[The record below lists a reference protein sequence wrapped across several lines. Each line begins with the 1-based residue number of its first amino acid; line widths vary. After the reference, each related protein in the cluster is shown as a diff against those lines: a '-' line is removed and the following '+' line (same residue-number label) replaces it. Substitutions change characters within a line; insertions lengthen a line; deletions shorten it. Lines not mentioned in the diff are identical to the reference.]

1 MVPVNVA
8 AGFRAIPAW
17 FKHAPGVGLT
27 LPDFVVPAF
36 LFSLGLSASFSFKAR
51 MQDRGF
57 GRTFLHALLRY
68 AVLFAFGSI
77 GILLVDH
84 STRWEILQMLGATGL
99 LSFFFLLLPPWPR
112 LGAAAVLLA
121 GMEILRPQGLGA
133 LMYAWYDTGIAGP
146 WGTFSLAFFAVVA
159 SSLGELVKD
168 ASSNRRLSMAAL
180 FAGALCAAGL
190 AALAFFPFSKHEL
203 SLSYILFTAGI
214 SSALLAALVAVREKG
229 GVKLPVVGSLGRNA
243 LVLYMLHAVIGVI
256 AAALLGD
263 AISAGLA
270 WGVSFLVLG
279 VCILAAVLMDRK
291 RLYVKL

>member
-8 AGFRAIPAW
+8 AVFRAIPAW
-17 FKHAPGVGLT
+17 FKHAPGTGLT
-27 LPDFVVPAF
+27 LPDFVVPLF
-36 LFSLGLSASFSFKAR
+36 LYSLGLSSSFSFKAR
-51 MQDRGF
+51 MREKGF
-57 GRTFLHALLRY
+57 GRTFLHALVRY

-84 STRWEILQMLGATGL
+84 STRWETLQMLGATGL

-112 LGAAAVLLA
+112 LGAAGVLLA
-121 GMEILRPQGLGA
+121 GVEILRPLGLGA
-133 LMYAWYDTGIAGP
+133 LMNAWYDTGIAGP

-159 SSLGELVKD
+159 SSLGELVNG
-168 ASSNRRLSMAAL
+168 APSSRRLSMAAL
-180 FAGALCAAGL
+180 FAGVLCAAGL

-214 SSALLAALVAVREKG
+214 SSALLAALIAVREMG

-263 AISAGLA
+263 DISAGLA
-270 WGVSFLVLG
+270 WVVSFLVLG
-279 VCILAAVLMDRK
+279 VCILTAVVLDRK
-291 RLYVKL
+291 KLYIKV